1 METLG
6 WIFLGLLLVDLF
18 LVIFGSI
25 KNFAILTKISRM
37 FIIPLSN
44 CIIIQFLI
52 KLLPDAEHIL
62 FLTTVALI
70 LISLCE
76 ICFSFENIAFFKYT
90 GRFFFILS
98 LGAWLELFIS
108 TFFIYRPAQW
118 LNILAISIYS
128 ILLIITFIFS
138 GKNKFHTYFGALIG
152 YVIVIALHYSAIVS
166 LIYGRRDYTI
176 LLTAGS
182 SLLLLCYLFYVKQST
197 KPFTKLPERFSML
210 IRTILIATAEALI
223 TSSTIF
229 MIR

>member
-1 METLG
+1 MNTLG
-6 WIFLGLLLVDLF
+6 WIFLGLLVVALF

-25 KNFAILTKISRM
+25 KNFAILTKISGM
-37 FIIPLSN
+37 FIVPLSN
-44 CIIIQFLI
+44 CIILQFLI
-52 KLLPDAEHIL
+52 KLLPEAEHIL
-62 FLTTVALI
+62 FLTAAALI
-70 LISLCE
+70 LITLCE

-128 ILLIITFIFS
+128 ILLIVTFIFC
-138 GKNKFHTYFGALIG
+138 GKNKLRVYFGTLIG

-166 LIYGRRDYTI
+166 LIYGKRDYAI
-176 LLTAGS
+176 MLTVGAS
-182 SLLLLCYLFYVKQST
+182 ILLLCYLFYVKQST
-197 KPFTKLPERFSML
+197 KPFNKLPERFSML
-210 IRTILIATAEALI
+210 IRTILITAAEALI
-223 TSSTIF
+223 TASTIF